1 MDVDIIMTDDTKH
14 GSTHR
19 VPVSSSEIK
28 TSVSTLAPEIHHLQD
43 VLRIRSPLPIQN
55 FAELLKIV
63 NKIQDYPE
71 RTLSPE
77 LVRLRAMSSALY
89 DLDSMVGQSALK
101 ENLLRLIL
109 FCAQNLHENASD
121 MMNICIYAPPGAGK
135 TKLTQII
142 ADIFYGSGLL
152 KKTAFNQKERY
163 IRGTRAT
170 LISGYLGQTAI
181 LTQKVINQ
189 CITEGKCLLIDEVY
203 SLHNPER
210 RDSFSKE
217 CIDTINQNLSEY
229 PNTFRLIIAGYKHET
244 EECFF
249 KTNRGLARRFGFTYE
264 LDIYKPSELREI
276 FFQQIAKCGYDVE
289 NIWSVATDAWFTEHK
304 NDFTFAGGDIEN
316 LAKYSRLRSSQRCF
330 GLPKILK
337 NRINQKD
344 LMGALD
350 DLKVNRSQ
358 GENDFPT
365 HMYL

>member
-1 MDVDIIMTDDTKH
+1 MDVDIIMTDDSKH
-14 GSTHR
+14 NRDTPISYPIR
-19 VPVSSSEIK
+19 EEKEIN
-28 TSVSTLAPEIHHLQD
+28 HLQD
-43 VLRIRSPLPIQN
+43 ILRIRSPHPISS
-55 FAELLKIV
+55 FSELLKIV
-63 NKIQDYPE
+63 NKIQSYPE
-71 RTLSPE
+71 RNLSPE
-77 LVRLRAMSSALY
+77 FHRLKSMSNALY
-89 DLDSMVGQSALK
+89 DLDSMVGQNNVK
-101 ENLLRLIL
+101 ETLLRLIL
-109 FCAQNLHENASD
+109 FCAQNLHQNSSD
-121 MMNICIYAPPGAGK
+121 MMNVCIYAPPGAGK

-142 ADIFYGSGLL
+142 ADIFYYSGLL
-152 KKTAFNQKERY
+152 KKTPYNQKERF

-229 PNTFRLIIAGYKHET
+229 PNTFRLIIAGYKQET

-249 KTNRGLARRFGFTYE
+249 KTNRGLSRRFGFTYE
-264 LDIYKPSELREI
+264 LDTYSASELREI

-289 NIWSVATDAWFTEHK
+289 NIWSVATEKWFLEHK
-304 NDFTFAGGDIEN
+304 SDFTFAGGDIEN
-316 LAKYSRLRSSQRCF
+316 IAKYARLRSSQRCF

-344 LMGALD
+344 LIGALE
-350 DLKVNRSQ
+350 DLKLNRS
-358 GENDFPT
+358 EKNEDFP
-365 HMYL
+365 HHLYM